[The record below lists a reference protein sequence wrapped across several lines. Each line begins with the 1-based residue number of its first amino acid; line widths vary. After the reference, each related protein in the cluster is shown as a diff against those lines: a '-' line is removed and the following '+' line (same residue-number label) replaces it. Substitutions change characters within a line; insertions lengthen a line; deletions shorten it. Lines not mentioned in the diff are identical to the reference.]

1 MPFYSA
7 AYRHVPVNWVIAIL
21 NMFFGVWNVFS
32 WCGERTWSFI
42 NALWYNLIGFDKYFI
57 FMDNSPVPIPYWYFD
72 GHSGHGAWLYDAR
85 NKVFTY
91 CVDEGNN
98 KTEHLPILAMAL
110 HAKKYN
116 NENDEFDMCDWME
129 NLKIYTH
136 NERFPHPL
144 QLLSAWSLSSRFWP
158 ATQPNSNSW
167 LEVINSQTGD
177 EERIDLIQNVKRHYW
192 YDYEESDDEESDEE
206 ESDDEGEDWGVGS
219 ERSESPHEEEDGSEP
234 HEEEL
239 PVSPAS
245 SDEEI
250 IDDSIIE
257 SESLPIV
264 EVDVNQLAEEKQL
277 PKSPTSSV
285 SSSDDSSNVMVEKE
299 DIIPERNRMEEV
311 D

>member
-1 MPFYSA
+1 
-7 AYRHVPVNWVIAIL
+7 
-21 NMFFGVWNVFS
+21 MFFGVWNVFS
-32 WCGERTWSFI
+32 WCGERTWSFV

-72 GHSGHGAWLYDAR
+72 GHSGQGAWLYDAR

-91 CVDEGNN
+91 CGDDGNN
-98 KTEHLPILAMAL
+98 KHEHLPILAMTL

-129 NLKIYTH
+129 NLTIYTH
-136 NERFPHPL
+136 NEKFPHPL

-177 EERIDLIQNVKRHYW
+177 EERINLIQHVERHHW
-192 YDYEESDDEESDEE
+192 YDYEESEE
-206 ESDDEGEDWGVGS
+206 EDYEEEEGSVGS
-219 ERSESPHEEEDGSEP
+219 ESPNEEEDLQ
-234 HEEEL
+234 L
-239 PVSPAS
+239 PISPAS

-250 IDDSIIE
+250 IDESVIE
-257 SESLPIV
+257 SEPLPIV
-264 EVDVNQLAEEKQL
+264 EVDVNQITEDKQL
-277 PKSPTSSV
+277 SMSPTSSTSS

-299 DIIPERNRMEEV
+299 DVITERNRMEEV